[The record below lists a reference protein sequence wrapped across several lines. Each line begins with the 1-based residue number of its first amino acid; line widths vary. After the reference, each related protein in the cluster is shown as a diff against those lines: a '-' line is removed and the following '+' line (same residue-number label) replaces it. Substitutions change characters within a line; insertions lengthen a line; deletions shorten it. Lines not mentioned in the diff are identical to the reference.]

1 MIPISEK
8 EFAQFQRFILEAAGI
23 SLSHAKKQLVC
34 GRLSRRLQHHKLHSY
49 GDYFNLLQ
57 SGRMP
62 AEIQI
67 AVDLL
72 TTNETHLFRE
82 PRHFDLLRQLAL
94 QRRGSTQA
102 FRVWSAACS
111 SGEEPYSIAMVLNDC
126 LPEGGWEVL
135 GSDISV
141 RMLERAQAGHY
152 PLDRARNVPV
162 GYLRRYCL
170 RGIGSQAGTLL
181 VSRAMRQKVL
191 FRQINLNQPL
201 PRIGPFD
208 VIFLRNVMIYFNTD
222 TKKQILAR
230 IADRLSE
237 GGYLLTGHSESLSG
251 CGDGWVAEAPAVY
264 RKL

>member
-1 MIPISEK
+1 MIQLSES
-8 EFAQFQRFILEAAGI
+8 EFAQFQRFIFDVAGI
-23 SLSHAKKQLVC
+23 SLSHTKRQLVC
-34 GRLSRRLQHHKLHSY
+34 GRLGRRLLHHRLNSY
-49 GDYFNLLQ
+49 TEYFHLLQ

-62 AEIQI
+62 AEIQM

-82 PRHFDLLRQLAL
+82 PRHFELLRSLAMR
-94 QRRGSTQA
+94 RRGSGKP

-111 SGEEPYSIAMVLNDC
+111 SGEEPYSIAMVLDDC
-126 LPEGGWEVL
+126 LPDGGWEVL

-141 RMLERAQAGHY
+141 RMLERARAGHY
-152 PLDRARNVPV
+152 PMERARNVPV

-170 RGIGSQAGTLL
+170 RGIAGQAGTLL
-181 VSRAMRQKVL
+181 VGRNMRQKVS

-208 VIFLRNVMIYFNTD
+208 VIFLRNVMIYFNNE

-230 IADRLSE
+230 IAEQLRA
-237 GGYLLTGHSESLSG
+237 GGYLLTGHSESLNG
-251 CGDGWVAEAPAVY
+251 CGDGWLVEAPAVY
-264 RKL
+264 RRA

>member
-34 GRLSRRLQHHKLHSY
+34 GRLSRRLQHHKLRSY

-57 SGRMP
+57 SGRIP

-94 QRRGSTQA
+94 QRRGRAQL

-135 GSDISV
+135 GSDIST

-152 PLDRARNVPV
+152 PLDRARHVPV
-162 GYLRRYCL
+162 SYLRRYCL

-201 PRIGPFD
+201 PRVGPFD

-222 TKKQILAR
+222 TKRQILAR
-230 IADRLSE
+230 VADQLRE

-251 CGDGWVAEAPAVY
+251 CGDGWLAEAPAVY
-264 RKL
+264 RKR